1 MECMLSQRLNEGTF
15 NCGSKNFFGEAEN
28 FVGLKGGGDVCV
40 THLNGYSSTFLCLR
54 FYIFTKP
61 VDEDEVPDYRSIIK
75 EPMDLET
82 MMTKIDHH
90 QYECAQDFLRDI
102 DLICTNALEYNP
114 DRNPE
119 GKADGDVL
127 LISHL
132 YLSLLSCSL
141 SSLLSLRFV
150 NKIPIDHNTSVLSFP
165 PPQFMLSL
173 KVQVA
178 GGIRTHTVC

>member
-1 MECMLSQRLNEGTF
+1 MSILS
-15 NCGSKNFFGEAEN
+15 
-28 FVGLKGGGDVCV
+28 
-40 THLNGYSSTFLCLR
+40 HLCLR

-119 GKADGDVL
+119 GMADDGLL

-132 YLSLLSCSL
+132 SLLL
-141 SSLLSLRFV
+141 TFT
-150 NKIPIDHNTSVLSFP
+150 KIYL
-165 PPQFMLSL
+165 
-173 KVQVA
+173 
-178 GGIRTHTVC
+178 